1 MQAAKAEL
9 AGRHR
14 PERRPTWAA
23 GPAYMPWA
31 GGFFDVGLLP
41 CLFLGS
47 VLGSGFGMF
56 GGARAGDA
64 FDGGGDFAEFGGGD
78 L

>member
-1 MQAAKAEL
+1 
-9 AGRHR
+9 
-14 PERRPTWAA
+14 
-23 GPAYMPWA
+23 MPWA
-31 GGFFDVGLLP
+31 GGFFDGGLLP

-78 L
+78 LLVPRPRANRLGGRTA